1 MKIAAAAIRSDAM
14 EIYDKKK
21 QKYYEV
27 WLTNSEQSEVD
38 RNALS
43 KQLLTQKKDKKYKVV
58 FFMSGD
64 DDLYRCT
71 ESLLLMNL
79 GCA

>member
-1 MKIAAAAIRSDAM
+1 M
-14 EIYDKKK
+14 EIYDKQK

-27 WLTNSEQSEVD
+27 WLTKSEQSEVD
-38 RNALS
+38 RNTLT
-43 KQLLTQKKDKKYKVV
+43 KRLLAQKGDKKYKVV
-58 FFMSGD
+58 FFLSGD

>member
-1 MKIAAAAIRSDAM
+1 M
-14 EIYDKKK
+14 EIYDKQK

-27 WLTNSEQSEVD
+27 WLTKREQSEVD

-43 KQLLTQKKDKKYKVV
+43 KQLLTQKKDKKYKVA

>member
-1 MKIAAAAIRSDAM
+1 M
-14 EIYDKKK
+14 EIYDKQK

-27 WLTNSEQSEVD
+27 WLTKSEQSEVD

>member
-1 MKIAAAAIRSDAM
+1 M
-14 EIYDKKK
+14 EIYDKQK

-64 DDLYRCT
+64 DDLYQCT
-71 ESLLLMNL
+71 ERLLLMNL